1 MFRSHYSKDIVND
14 VKAIVFK
21 KRGKMVVNLLRIFN
35 TKSGMLFLGIIL
47 KILKSKFPSLIIY
60 NEDELQPPDI
70 NHMLRKFEK
79 V

>member
-1 MFRSHYSKDIVND
+1 
-14 VKAIVFK
+14 
-21 KRGKMVVNLLRIFN
+21 MVVNLLRIFN
-35 TKSGMLFLGIIL
+35 TKIGMLFLGIIL